1 MKYKKIE
8 IDWEDITLYAG
19 QYTESRVKEY
29 GFKRIKTIG
38 YLIEETKKHL
48 KISMGVE
55 TTEEENII
63 DFLVIPK
70 SNIIKKRFIK

>member
-1 MKYKKIE
+1 MEYKIIE
-8 IDWEDITLYAG
+8 IEWEDITLYAG
-19 QYTESRVKEY
+19 QYTYSRVKEY

-38 YLIEETKKHL
+38 YLIEETKKYL

-63 DFLVIPK
+63 DFLIIPK
-70 SNIIKKRFIK
+70 SNIIKRRFIK